1 LIEAFPQIKSSK
13 IHRAA
18 VWILG
23 EYVEGSQILEV
34 IAVIQQTL
42 GEVPMVEAE
51 QRRLAGDQTEEQ
63 KQQQGSAGGNAAG
76 SAAEGSGSGNASN
89 KVTSDGTYATQSAYS
104 LAP

>member
-1 LIEAFPQIKSSK
+1 
-13 IHRAA
+13 
-18 VWILG
+18 
-23 EYVEGSQILEV
+23 V

-63 KQQQGSAGGNAAG
+63 KQQQGSAGGSAAG
-76 SAAEGSGSGNASN
+76 SATEGSGSGSGNASN